1 MAKVASMDGTTSMN
15 MYLWVKEE
23 MVVVMVALLAVV
35 MRAILTGQMLAA
47 PVAVDLVTGMAEMD
61 VSSVIAEVATMVEVE
76 AIMVWEALEVL
87 EVDQEAILVDLVE
100 KELQMEAVVRLEVK
114 AVLAALVELM
124 VLKALGAH
132 RRVGIMKEVVQE
144 ELEA

>member
-1 MAKVASMDGTTSMN
+1 MAKVASMDGTTAMN

-23 MVVVMVALLAVV
+23 MVVVMVALLAGV

-47 PVAVDLVTGMAEMD
+47 PVVVDLVTGMAEME
-61 VSSVIAEVATMVEVE
+61 VSSVIAEVATRVEVE
-76 AIMVWEALEVL
+76 AIMVWEALEVV

-100 KELQMEAVVRLEVK
+100 KELQMEAVARLEVK

-132 RRVGIMKEVVQE
+132 RRVGIMKKVVQE